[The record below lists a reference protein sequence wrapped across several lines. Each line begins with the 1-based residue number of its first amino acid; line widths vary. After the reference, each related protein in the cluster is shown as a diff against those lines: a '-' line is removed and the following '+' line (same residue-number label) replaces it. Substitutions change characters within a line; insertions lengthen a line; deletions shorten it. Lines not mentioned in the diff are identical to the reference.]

1 MRAFRDWNS
10 GRTYDDAVKPFGF
23 VLMASGQISPV
34 LAVDELE
41 RKRDASPR
49 RLLAPYDRD
58 PRQWLDNHWYD
69 LHGPERPAV
78 NITTDARNRNGKVLV
93 KDHRRV
99 LDDYAGHPEVK
110 SAMPDG
116 SPCNRQY
123 RGLLNRRVIYAA
135 GIVHIGK
142 ESNRLD
148 DVEAGAIVDPS
159 DVYTSYPRD
168 DRDTVLAVFSG
179 MSNRE
184 VARTVN
190 DRTQQRYQH
199 AADKQARSMRKRR
212 KRETASDLMIRYR
225 RFQPEFEGW
234 FKWHGIASPVDHK
247 MIGRYRNG
255 QRIYDKW
262 QERLIK
268 WTAAE
273 LIAGSIGVNPELIN
287 YTGLK
292 SCVSP
297 ERALAIW
304 RASSSGETW

>member
-1 MRAFRDWNS
+1 
-10 GRTYDDAVKPFGF
+10 
-23 VLMASGQISPV
+23 MASEQLNPILPG
-34 LAVDELE
+34 DELE

-49 RLLAPYDRD
+49 RLLAPYERD
-58 PRQWLDNHWYD
+58 PRQWLDNRWHD
-69 LHGPERPAV
+69 LHNPERPAV
-78 NITTDARNRNGKVLV
+78 NITTDAGNRNGKVLV

-99 LDDYAGHPEVK
+99 LDDYASHPEVK

-116 SPCNRQY
+116 NPCNREY
-123 RGLLNRRVIYAA
+123 RGLLNRRVIHAA

-159 DVYTSYPRD
+159 DVYTSYPRN
-168 DRDTVLAVFSG
+168 DRDIVLAVFSG

-184 VARTVN
+184 VARTVAEH
-190 DRTQQRYQH
+190 TKQRYQR
-199 AADKQARSMRKRR
+199 AAGKQAGSPRKRR
-212 KRETASDLMIRYR
+212 KPESAADLMSRYR
-225 RFQPEFEGW
+225 AYKPESEGW
-234 FKWHGIASPVDHK
+234 IKRHGIASPVDHR

-255 QRIYDKW
+255 QRIYDLW

-273 LIAGSIGVNPELIN
+273 LIAGSIGISPELIN

-304 RASSSGETW
+304 RASA